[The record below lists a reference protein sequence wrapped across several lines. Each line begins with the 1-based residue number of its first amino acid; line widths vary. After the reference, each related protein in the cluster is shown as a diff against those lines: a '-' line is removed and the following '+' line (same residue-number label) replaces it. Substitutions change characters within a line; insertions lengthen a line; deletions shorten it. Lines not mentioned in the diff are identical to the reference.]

1 MTALDAARILVVDDD
16 RAFRLSTAELLRE
29 DGYAVVT
36 VAHAEEAL
44 ATLRKES
51 FDLILLDLRMPGTD
65 GMGVLEELRA
75 CGEATPILMITG
87 FGTIDAAVRALH
99 HGADDFL
106 TKPLDPDV
114 LSSRVAELIDRRPS
128 ARGVEENALRG
139 IVGRAPAMRNVFE
152 AVRNVAGTEAT
163 VLITGETGTG
173 KELVA
178 HAIHDLSPRR
188 GGPFVPVNCASV
200 AEGLLESEL
209 FGHVR
214 GAFTGA
220 VRDKAGLF
228 EAARGGTLLLD
239 EIGDTSA
246 SLQQRL
252 LRVLQENEV
261 TPVGA
266 VKPTPVDVRV
276 IAATN
281 RDLREAMNAGHF
293 REDLFYRLNVFPIEL
308 PPLRERRSD
317 IPLLVEAALQRL
329 RARDRNFARLSC
341 SPLAMH
347 MMRAYAW
354 PGNVREVFAAVQSA
368 AIHAGGERIE
378 AQHLPS
384 EIRAADETDSVLRG
398 ERYRAET
405 TASDERE
412 SILAALKSAN
422 GVRARA
428 AQTLGMGRTTLWRKM
443 KQYGL
448 ATGEDDET

>member
-1 MTALDAARILVVDDD
+1 MTTREPARILLVDDD

-29 DGYAVVT
+29 DGYAVVAVAQADEAIRT
-36 VAHAEEAL
+36 VRNEP
-44 ATLRKES
+44 
-51 FDLILLDLRMPGTD
+51 FDLILLDLRMPDTD
-65 GMGVLEELRA
+65 GMDVLEELRSS
-75 CGEATPILMITG
+75 GEATPILMITG
-87 FGTIDAAVRALH
+87 FGSIDVAVRALH

-128 ARGVEENALRG
+128 ARGVEENALHG
-139 IVGRAPAMRNVFE
+139 IVGRAPAMQAVFE
-152 AVRNVAGTEAT
+152 AVRNVSGTDAT

-178 HAIHDLSPRR
+178 RAIHDLSPRR
-188 GGPFVPVNCASV
+188 AGPFVPVNCASV

-228 EAARGGTLLLD
+228 DAARGGTLLLD

-252 LRVLQENEV
+252 LRVLQEHEV
-261 TPVGA
+261 TPVGS
-266 VKPTPVDVRV
+266 VKARQVDVRV

-281 RDLREAMNAGHF
+281 RDLRDAMQEGRF
-293 REDLFYRLNVFPIEL
+293 REDLFYRLNVFHIAL

-317 IPLLVEAALQRL
+317 VPLLVEVALQRL
-329 RARDRNFARLSC
+329 RAKHRDFARLSC

-347 MMRAYAW
+347 MLRAHSW

-368 AIHAGGERIE
+368 AIHAGGTRIE
-378 AQHLPS
+378 AQHLPV
-384 EIRAADETDSVLRG
+384 EIRGADHADEGGTRG
-398 ERYRAET
+398 ERYHMES
-405 TASDERE
+405 SDTNERE
-412 SILAALKSAN
+412 TILAALEEAH

-428 AQTLGMGRTTLWRKM
+428 AEILGMGRTTLWRKM
-443 KQYGL
+443 KQNGL
-448 ATGEDDET
+448 ASGDDDA

>member
-1 MTALDAARILVVDDD
+1 MAPDVARILIVDDD
-16 RAFRLSTAELLRE
+16 RAFRLSTAELLRD

-36 VAHAEEAL
+36 VARAEEAL
-44 ATLRKES
+44 DTLQSES

-65 GMGVLEELRA
+65 GMGVLEALRA
-75 CGEATPILMITG
+75 CGETTPILMITG

-128 ARGVEENALRG
+128 ARGVESSAVG
-139 IVGRAPAMRNVFE
+139 GMVGRAPAMQAVFA
-152 AVRNVAGTEAT
+152 AVRNVAGTDAT

-178 HAIHDLSPRR
+178 QAIHDLSPRR

-239 EIGDTSA
+239 EIGDTSG

-261 TPVGA
+261 TPVGS
-266 VKPTPVDVRV
+266 VKARSVDVRV

-281 RDLREAMNAGHF
+281 RDLREAMTAGRF
-293 REDLFYRLNVFPIEL
+293 REDLFYRLNVFHIGL

-317 IPLLVEAALQRL
+317 IPLLVETGLQRL
-329 RARDRNFARLSC
+329 RAKNRDFIRLSC

-347 MMRAYAW
+347 MMRAYSW

-378 AQHLPS
+378 AQHLPAAIRGADDTENGVSRS
-384 EIRAADETDSVLRG
+384 ERYRVETDESSEREAIRAALDD
-398 ERYRAET
+398 
-405 TASDERE
+405 
-412 SILAALKSAN
+412 AN

-428 AQTLGMGRTTLWRKM
+428 AQILGMGRTTLWRKM

-448 ATGEDDET
+448 ASGDDDEM